1 MSENSIQS
9 KFENQGSTL
18 GVPVSPNTNISI
30 PDSVS
35 VVGNSLLHNQYSN
48 IGTPKNSPPAYTNF
62 GASAIAYST
71 PSTSELGEASQTHQE
86 PSNRYANNTPA
97 GAVGGV

>member
-1 MSENSIQS
+1 MADSIQQ
-9 KFENQGSTL
+9 KFDTDGSPL
-18 GVPVSPNTNISI
+18 AVPVSPANGVT

-35 VVGNSLLHNQYSN
+35 IVGNSSLHNEYSN
-48 IGTPKNSPPAYTNF
+48 IGTPGSTPPAYTNF

-86 PSNRYANNTPA
+86 PSNRYENNIPA
-97 GAVGGV
+97 GAIGGV

>member
-1 MSENSIQS
+1 MKDLDKLFKEN
-9 KFENQGSTL
+9 GSTL
-18 GVPVSPNTNISI
+18 GVPVSPNVNISV
-30 PDSVS
+30 PDNVS

-48 IGTPKNSPPAYTNF
+48 IGTPGSTPPAYTNF

-86 PSNRYANNTPA
+86 PSNRYENNIPD
-97 GAVGGV
+97 GAIGGV